1 MDFYNMCCIESLTSI
16 IFICQVALSKE
27 EIQEIIDE
35 AKEKLRYF

>member
-1 MDFYNMCCIESLTSI
+1 MCCIESLTSI
-16 IFICQVALSKE
+16 ICVCQVALSKE

>member
-1 MDFYNMCCIESLTSI
+1 MCCIESLTSI
-16 IFICQVALSKE
+16 IFVFQVALSKE